1 MDLQRPVER
10 NLQSANLPVTSEIMA
25 GSPAADVIE
34 VARRWLADCVFIGAE
49 EMSFI
54 EKIFCGDFVA
64 CVASRAE

>member
-1 MDLQRPVER
+1 
-10 NLQSANLPVTSEIMA
+10 MA